1 MGKRSWVS
9 EGTRVASTRFA
20 AWLAVAVLLTSM
32 TTASDTPPTIRPFG
46 PRKVTRSDA
55 IPGYVELS
63 DGTVYPGRLYLTR
76 DARLKI
82 FDATLQ
88 RQREIPLRIVRK
100 IECKAEREWLEKE
113 WRFKENA
120 SDEKVY
126 TGRSYPARECVHTI
140 TLQDGRKIVGP
151 LSAIV
156 YVAQKEG
163 AKPTRLLLHKRQKG
177 PVGTQLKSLV
187 FVRTIALGEEA
198 FAEGQRRSRRT
209 SSRREKKQTTTQ
221 PHSAQVDAL
230 GAGRRARRRSP
241 DLVGT
246 LTEGLPKTNRPSEIP
261 GCLIC
266 HSILV

>member
-1 MGKRSWVS
+1 MSWGSVHRWVRRLEWNQLDRRLRPCKRL
-9 EGTRVASTRFA
+9 RFAIA
-20 AWLAVAVLLTSM
+20 AWLAVAFLLTSM

-63 DGTVYPGRLYLTR
+63 DGTVYPGHLYLTR

-82 FDATLQ
+82 FDATAE
-88 RQREIPLRIVRK
+88 RQREIPLRVVRK
-100 IECKAEREWLEKE
+100 IQCKAEREWLEKE

-120 SDEKVY
+120 SDEKIF

-156 YVAQKEG
+156 YVARKEG

-187 FVRTIALGEEA
+187 YVRTIALGEAA
-198 FAEGQRRSRRT
+198 FAEGQRRSRRA
-209 SSRREKKQTTTQ
+209 SSGREKKQTTSRCSTQ
-221 PHSAQVDAL
+221 VGDPL
-230 GAGRRARRRSP
+230 GLAGW
-241 DLVGT
+241 
-246 LTEGLPKTNRPSEIP
+246 GLSTDTIR
-261 GCLIC
+261 G
-266 HSILV
+266 

>member
-1 MGKRSWVS
+1 MS
-9 EGTRVASTRFA
+9 EGTRVESTRFA
-20 AWLAVAVLLTSM
+20 AWFAVAVLLTSM

-82 FDATLQ
+82 FDATAK
-88 RQREIPLRIVRK
+88 RQREIPLRVVRK
-100 IECKAEREWLEKE
+100 IQCKAEREWLEKE

-120 SDEKVY
+120 SDEKVF

-156 YVAQKEG
+156 YVARKEG

-187 FVRTIALGEEA
+187 YVRTIALGEAA

-209 SSRREKKQTTTQ
+209 SSGREKKQTTSRCSTQ
-221 PHSAQVDAL
+221 VGDPL
-230 GAGRRARRRSP
+230 GLAGW
-241 DLVGT
+241 
-246 LTEGLPKTNRPSEIP
+246 GLSTDTIR
-261 GCLIC
+261 G
-266 HSILV
+266 